1 MATKMKFEEIISNA
15 GKSAKKFV
23 NNAIQVADQNDD
35 GKFDMTDMAEI
46 AESVGTVVKKGT
58 KVVKEGTEEK
68 LRQIEEK
75 VLQPIF
81 ADSLN
86 EADFLMSKFIR
97 VTERDKKYIDSDVC
111 KGSIGYISN
120 QKGLYYVNLFRDS
133 IDAFGLMLYP
143 DNDYD
148 FYYADP
154 SERDRYIALDEYFD
168 YLKVARVN
176 ELQKIAQDL
185 GAKHFKVTYK
195 EEKTAFSEKKAKANA
210 KAVATVDSSYDKSEK
225 KYSTIEVA
233 AEMSFPGHTPKK
245 PTLKYLQRDTSIQT
259 LVTMRMDESSPLEH
273 HKFMLK
279 MSNSSGIKESDAVK
293 IDAVL
298 DGLKCSGNATLASEV
313 KNESR
318 RYLEY
323 EINF

>member
-68 LRQIEEK
+68 IRQIEEK

-210 KAVATVDSSYDKSEK
+210 KVVATVDSSYDKSEK

-233 AEMSFPGHTPKK
+233 AEMTFPGHTPKK
-245 PTLKYLQRDTSIQT
+245 PMLKYLQRDPSIQT

-273 HKFMLK
+273 QKFMLK